1 MGLLK
6 KEDFYNTF
14 FQKDRISS
22 LFTKILF
29 KYDNSLFYS
38 SKHKSVIND
47 FKVNFISLFPQYLTP
62 EVSICANQKVKRLNQ
77 ENLFGFGILLDGVS
91 DIDSYL
97 NNNFKSST
105 RGPIKR
111 KLKRLESCFNIQSK
125 IFYGKITETEYN
137 TIMSSLKN
145 MLTNRFIQKNDSNEA
160 FGKWEN
166 YLNTTL
172 PLIKNKEASLFV
184 MYSNEDII
192 GVSLNYHKNSILIGH
207 IIAYNIDYSKFGL
220 GNTIVYKLIDWS
232 IKNGYSILDM
242 GNGALDYKRIW
253 SNFSYN
259 YEYYIVYNKSIAP
272 FIIGQLEILKIKIKN
287 LLKKLKIIS
296 TFRRVKKIL
305 ITRKKREQ
313 NAIKPIEFEDINV
326 NSFNEENHIKI
337 KNINFSSPALRRT
350 IFNFTFKQ
358 QEHID
363 NIHVFK
369 LDEKTFII
377 KGKKC
382 IQKITIN

>member
-259 YEYYIVYNKSIAP
+259 YEYYIVYNKYC
-272 FIIGQLEILKIKIKN
+272 FNDTNKRL
-287 LLKKLKIIS
+287 
-296 TFRRVKKIL
+296 FR
-305 ITRKKREQ
+305 
-313 NAIKPIEFEDINV
+313 
-326 NSFNEENHIKI
+326 SF
-337 KNINFSSPALRRT
+337 F
-350 IFNFTFKQ
+350 
-358 QEHID
+358 
-363 NIHVFK
+363 
-369 LDEKTFII
+369 
-377 KGKKC
+377 
-382 IQKITIN
+382 